1 MESIYVLEGGVVKVK
16 SSEEEHLS
24 SFRGRSSAA
33 RWSDRRG
40 LWYRDERL
48 ALSRARL
55 KTGQWGV
62 EGCGPDLPSGPF
74 KALSIISVLSK
85 EPPLR
90 PWNEIE

>member
-1 MESIYVLEGGVVKVK
+1 MRLGGVTEGG
-16 SSEEEHLS
+16 
-24 SFRGRSSAA
+24 
-33 RWSDRRG
+33 
-40 LWYRDERL
+40 LWIGMKAL

-85 EPPLR
+85 EPPLK
-90 PWNEIE
+90 PLNEIE